1 MTPKT
6 THYHI
11 LLHKTD
17 VTLKLSYRG
26 GSFFRVERV
35 KGKLTDS
42 HIKHLGKLIPL
53 LEVNL
58 QEHYA
63 SFPDVTLKA
72 LVKQKSQ
79 FSKFNAAWFAFYQNF
94 AGIPPKFGGADAN
107 HLKQIIAYLTQ
118 IEGTEDAALNL
129 WYALLQNWKN
139 LSEFH
144 QKNTDLKYINSSL
157 NKILNELKTRNNDPA
172 ESFKA
177 AMQSDTARYF
187 KFK

>member
-6 THYHI
+6 TQYHI
-11 LLHKTD
+11 ISHKTD

-26 GSFFRVERV
+26 GSFFRIERV
-35 KGKLTDS
+35 KGKITEL

-53 LEVNL
+53 NESDL
-58 QEHYA
+58 QAHYA
-63 SFPDVTLKA
+63 SFPDVTLKP
-72 LVKQKSQ
+72 LVKEKSQ
-79 FSKFNAAWFAFYQNF
+79 FSKFNDAWFLFYQNY
-94 AGIPPKFGGADAN
+94 AGIPPKFTGTDAN

-118 IEGTEDAALNL
+118 IEGSESGALDL
-129 WYALLQNWKN
+129 WFVLLHNWKN
-139 LSEFH
+139 LGEFH

-172 ESFKA
+172 DAFKN
-177 AMQSDTARYF
+177 AMQSDSARNF